1 MAEVIM
7 KWFEDCGARSRLSF
21 QVRHPEFQSK
31 TGLPGE
37 LLLPLG
43 LRSRGNPAIST
54 AGSTTTPSQV

>member
-1 MAEVIM
+1 M
-7 KWFEDCGARSRLSF
+7 KWFEDCGARSRLSL
-21 QVRHPEFQSK
+21 VRHPEFPSK

-37 LLLPLG
+37 LLPPLG